1 MTFVDI
7 LISTV
12 TGEVIGP
19 AAIGDPVVG
28 GVGPDLRFGP
38 VDDPAVAIELA
49 EAETEAEAE
58 AEAEAAAQ
66 LKTEQER
73 LCRGVPIALKH
84 LLCAPSFLM
93 RLIAKRLHVQIPIL
107 AS

>member
-19 AAIGDPVVG
+19 AVIGYPVVG
-28 GVGPDLRFGP
+28 GGGPDLRLGP

-49 EAETEAEAE
+49 EAEAAAQLKT
-58 AEAEAAAQ
+58 EAAAQ

-84 LLCAPSFLM
+84 LFCAPNFLM